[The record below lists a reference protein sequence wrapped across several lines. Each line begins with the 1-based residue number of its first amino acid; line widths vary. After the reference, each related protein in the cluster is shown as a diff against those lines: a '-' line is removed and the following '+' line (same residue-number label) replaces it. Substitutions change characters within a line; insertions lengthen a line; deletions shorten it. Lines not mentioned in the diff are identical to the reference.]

1 MSLAVELDAAK
12 ETAVVRVRSA
22 IAHAVAGRLRL
33 RLLQPIDDAAYTQLE
48 QQIKSLAFIESVR
61 VNTTAG
67 CLTVTYVTTQFPS
80 ISSPPVELLAAIEQ
94 ASSLQIDLGSNTSES
109 ISLTDFQPDTAQT
122 QLRTFGAALVGGA
135 VGDMFGG
142 AVGATAGAIV
152 MGPAGAILGGQIGVF
167 IGSIIGAQIGAETIY
182 HVDQIVSLANNT
194 QGTGLT
200 AEQIAQTLQKR
211 AGEKIGETTGQIF
224 GAVAG
229 KVVLGPTG
237 AVFGSIV
244 GGAVGAQ
251 LGEDTA
257 SSATILQ
264 SQPPATTQQ
273 WFVHTTQRFVGE
285 TATATV
291 GGAVG
296 KLVLGS
302 PGQQMGLKLGKRIS
316 KIVDWNATTDRQVID
331 ITPTPQSLA
340 ETQTGDRQPC

>member
-1 MSLAVELDAAK
+1 MSLAVKLNAAEEITVIK
-12 ETAVVRVRSA
+12 VRVA

-33 RLLQPIDDAAYTQLE
+33 RVIQPIEDAAYARLE

-67 CLTVTYVTTQFPS
+67 CLTITYVTTQFPGAP
-80 ISSPPVELLAAIEQ
+80 IPPVELLAAIEQ
-94 ASSLQIDLGSNTSES
+94 VSNLHIDFGSNTSDGINS
-109 ISLTDFQPDTAQT
+109 DLQPDTPQT

-152 MGPAGAILGGQIGVF
+152 MGPAGAILGSQIGVF
-167 IGSIIGAQIGAETIY
+167 VGSIIGTQIGTETVH
-182 HVDQIVSLANNT
+182 HVDQFVSLANT

-211 AGEKIGETTGQIF
+211 ASEKIGETTGQIF

-237 AVFGSIV
+237 AIFGSIV
-244 GGAVGAQ
+244 GGAIGAQ

-257 SSATILQ
+257 SPGSNLQ
-264 SQPPATTQQ
+264 PQLPATTQQ
-273 WFVHTTQRFVGE
+273 WFVRTTQKFVGE
-285 TATATV
+285 TATTTV

-296 KLVLGS
+296 KIVLGS

-316 KIVDWNATTDRQVID
+316 KVVDWNATTHQIVD
-331 ITPTPQSLA
+331 ITPTPQLSV
-340 ETQTGDRQPC
+340 ENPQTGAR

>member
-1 MSLAVELDAAK
+1 MSLTAELGATEDMTVTK
-12 ETAVVRVRSA
+12 VRSA

-33 RLLQPIDDAAYTQLE
+33 RLLQPIEDVAYAQLE
-48 QQIKSLAFIESVR
+48 QQIQSLAFIESVR

-67 CLTVTYVTTQFPS
+67 CLIITYVTTQFPS
-80 ISSPPVELLAAIEQ
+80 TPMPPVELLVAIEQ
-94 ASSLQIDLGSNTSES
+94 ASNLQIDLNTSTSNS
-109 ISLTDFQPDTAQT
+109 INSDLQPDTAQT

-135 VGDMFGG
+135 AGDMFGG

-167 IGSIIGAQIGAETIY
+167 VGSIIGAQIGAETVH
-182 HVDQIVSLANNT
+182 HVDQFVSLAST

-200 AEQIAQTLQKR
+200 AEQITETLQKR

-244 GGAVGAQ
+244 GGVIGAQ

-257 SSATILQ
+257 NPATSFQ
-264 SQPPATTQQ
+264 SQLPATTQQ
-273 WFVHTTQRFVGE
+273 WLVHTTQKFVGE

-296 KLVLGS
+296 KIVLGS
-302 PGQQMGLKLGKRIS
+302 PGQQMDLKLSKRIS
-316 KIVDWNATTDRQVID
+316 KIVDWNVTTHQVAH
-331 ITPTPQSLA
+331 ITPTPQLLV
-340 ETQTGDRQPC
+340 ENPQTSDRQPC